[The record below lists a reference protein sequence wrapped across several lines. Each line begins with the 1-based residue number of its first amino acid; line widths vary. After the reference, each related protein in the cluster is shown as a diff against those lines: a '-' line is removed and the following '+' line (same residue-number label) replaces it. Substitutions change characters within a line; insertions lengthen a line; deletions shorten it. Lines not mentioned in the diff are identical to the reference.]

1 LLFFLFP
8 DYSPERGR
16 KAFTFIRLKGGEA
29 LKYSYEQRLQNQFGG
44 FCTKVLRNEAY
55 RIHNEYARQ
64 RAIEKSWDELTDAE
78 LLQTAVYDQYFRSE
92 QIFQVLGQSVVVEN
106 AQLAAAIA
114 QLSEIEQQI
123 ILLYFYFGMTDKEI
137 ATYFHVVRQAI
148 CKRRSTI
155 LKTLRKNLEKEGSEW
170 EELQRILFR

>member
-1 LLFFLFP
+1 M
-8 DYSPERGR
+8 
-16 KAFTFIRLKGGEA
+16 
-29 LKYSYEQRLQNQFGG
+29 KYSYEQRLQNQFGG